1 LASTLTSSLHVH
13 ENVWLVNFF
22 PWFLFLFNNN
32 VFHPSISSNL
42 WMSFLIEIFL
52 FFYFAIKPLWLARQT
67 KVLKLWRFPQ
77 YKGINSKHR
86 PNIGPPI

>member
-22 PWFLFLFNNN
+22 PWFLFLFSNN

-42 WMSFLIEIFL
+42 WMSFLI
-52 FFYFAIKPLWLARQT
+52 
-67 KVLKLWRFPQ
+67 
-77 YKGINSKHR
+77 
-86 PNIGPPI
+86 